1 MKIIFIIGPY
11 RAENAWEIEQNVRRA
26 EAMALEIWKL
36 GAIPIC
42 MHSMNRFF
50 MGTLLEEIYLR
61 GDREIL
67 SRCADAA
74 ITVGYWMDSSG
85 SRDEHSQCRELGIP
99 VFANLHGLKTWL
111 RGDDV

>member
-1 MKIIFIIGPY
+1 MKIVFVIGPY
-11 RAENAWEIEQNVRRA
+11 RAENAWEIEQNIRRA
-26 EAMALEIWKL
+26 EETALGIWRL

-50 MGTLLEEIYLR
+50 MGTMPEEIYLR

-67 SRCADAA
+67 SRCADAV

-85 SRDEHSQCRELGIP
+85 SRDERTQALELGIP
-99 VFANLHGLKTWL
+99 IFENLHELKTWL
-111 RGDDV
+111 RGG